1 MENQNQ
7 TGATNEVASA
17 PKLDN
22 LSPEQ
27 KDLLIEQLTA
37 DLVKAN
43 AEKDVKKNAIK
54 IGGVMYNFKP
64 VTIKYDDKIIG
75 LEDLEQD
82 DELAEELLEITGNT
96 IFEPLLNN

>member
-1 MENQNQ
+1 MENLNQ
-7 TGATNEVASA
+7 TGATDKVALL
-17 PKLDN
+17 PNLDS

-27 KDLLIEQLTA
+27 KDVLIEQLAA
-37 DLVKAN
+37 DLAKAN

-64 VTIKYDDKIIG
+64 VTIKYEDEIIG